1 MKLFELFATL
11 SLDTREFERNMRN
24 ATRQGSGFAGTM
36 ERQLTAGTVAL
47 GNLAA
52 DAAKSVAGAVTGI
65 IRDAFSLTGE
75 LEQNI
80 GGAEAVFKDFSDNIQ
95 ANAQTAYKTAG
106 LSVSDYLAEANKM
119 GSLMQGMGFT
129 VGESFDMSVQW
140 MQRAADV
147 ASIMGI
153 DVSSAMQAIE
163 GAAKGNFTM
172 MDNLGVAMND
182 TALKAYALE
191 NGLIKTDKEW
201 AKIGQQ
207 QKIAAAF
214 AMFMDKTSE
223 YAGSYAKE
231 NDTLA
236 GSMTTL
242 SAAWENLLS
251 GAGDPEAFSN
261 AIENAAIV
269 GFDTLKKLVPRLW
282 ESFKQVASKLYPK
295 VKKALHDFWNND
307 APEIAK
313 RGANAVIDG
322 VNAIFGTNIPHIDKI
337 DLPTVEE
344 ISSIVKGWW
353 NTGGRSAVESA
364 CSWVLNIF
372 GVPTETASEVASTV
386 GSWWD
391 GCVSAVEAGCEWS
404 LKFFGVKPWT
414 DADTQKIKDWW
425 IGASEKVEGAIDWV
439 IHARPQDYAE
449 LANYILNEWFP
460 NLLKKIG
467 TLVIP
472 IATTIIKPIIPAV
485 EKLAGLKP
493 GTFDAGKQMM
503 MDTAGSVTDQNTWN
517 KMMNAP
523 SLSEV
528 FKKMNENNTNNRGV
542 GKGFATGLDYVP
554 YNDYVARLH
563 EGEAVL
569 TKAEASLWRRGDDA
583 GGAVGIDYGQLGQA
597 VAAALSGMSVQM
609 DGQAVGVLVTGAVSR
624 EMGRRV
630 KARQYTG

>member
-11 SLDTREFERNMRN
+11 SLDTREFERNMRS
-24 ATRQGSGFAGTM
+24 ATKQGSGFAGTM
-36 ERQLTAGTVAL
+36 ERQLTAGTVAI

-214 AMFMDKTSE
+214 SMFMDKTAG
-223 YAGSYAKE
+223 YAGNYAKE

-251 GAGDPEAFSN
+251 GAGDPEAFGDVVSSAVSVIVEKAAEIFPQLVDAAVVVFESLVDAIVEYGPQWAELLLDAGAKMIASLYNGITGGDITPEQVKQTINNVITAISNAWNTVVTTVTGAYKAVTDFFNITIPQAWNDMVTSIETWWNEHVVAPIQNAIN
-261 AIENAAIV
+261 AIETFLGIKADKTITVTVKSAFDDPV
-269 GFDTLKKLVPRLW
+269 GAFNEAMDVT
-282 ESFKQVASKLYPK
+282 
-295 VKKALHDFWNND
+295 
-307 APEIAK
+307 PEQF
-313 RGANAVIDG
+313 REGMG
-322 VNAIFGTNIPHIDKI
+322 QIFSG
-337 DLPTVEE
+337 L
-344 ISSIVKGWW
+344 
-353 NTGGRSAVESA
+353 
-364 CSWVLNIF
+364 F
-372 GVPTETASEVASTV
+372 G
-386 GSWWD
+386 
-391 GCVSAVEAGCEWS
+391 
-404 LKFFGVKPWT
+404 
-414 DADTQKIKDWW
+414 
-425 IGASEKVEGAIDWV
+425 
-439 IHARPQDYAE
+439 H
-449 LANYILNEWFP
+449 
-460 NLLKKIG
+460 
-467 TLVIP
+467 
-472 IATTIIKPIIPAV
+472 
-485 EKLAGLKP
+485 
-493 GTFDAGKQMM
+493 
-503 MDTAGSVTDQNTWN
+503 
-517 KMMNAP
+517 
-523 SLSEV
+523 
-528 FKKMNENNTNNRGV
+528 
-542 GKGFATGLDYVP
+542 ATGLDYVP
-554 YNDYVARLH
+554 YNNYVARLH

-597 VAAALSGMSVQM
+597 VAAAMAGMSVQM

>member
-24 ATRQGSGFAGTM
+24 ATKQGSGFAGTM

-52 DAAKSVAGAVTGI
+52 DAAKSVARAVTGI
-65 IRDAFSLTGE
+65 VRDAFSFTGQ

-80 GGAEAVFKDFSDNIQ
+80 GGAEAVFKDFSANIQ

-191 NGLIKTDKEW
+191 SGLIKTDKEW
-201 AKIGQQ
+201 AKLGQQ

-214 AMFMDKTSE
+214 AMFMEKTAA
-223 YAGSYAKE
+223 YAGNYAKE

-251 GAGDPEAFSN
+251 GAGDPEAFSDVL
-261 AIENAAIV
+261 ASAVDVIIKNAAEI
-269 GFDTLKKLVPRLW
+269 FPRL
-282 ESFKQVASKLYPK
+282 V
-295 VKKALHDFWNND
+295 D
-307 APEIAK
+307 
-313 RGANAVIDG
+313 
-322 VNAIFGTNIPHIDKI
+322 
-337 DLPTVEE
+337 
-344 ISSIVKGWW
+344 
-353 NTGGRSAVESA
+353 SAVEVFQSLSTKIQEYGPQWAALMLDAGSQIIASLYNGITGGNITPDQVKQSINDAVAGSINLDAFGEMVKGAADLIVTKAADILPLLTDVAVQVFKSLGEAIQEYGPKWAALMLDAGAEMIASIYNGITGGDITPEQVKQTIDNVITAISDAWNTVVTTVTSA
-364 CSWVLNIF
+364 YTAVTTFF
-372 GVPTETASEVASTV
+372 GVTIPQAWNDMVSSIGTWWNKNVVAPIQSAIDAVNSFLGIKAEKTVTVTVKSVIEDPVGAFEKASEVTPEQFRESM
-386 GSWWD
+386 GQIFS
-391 GCVSAVEAGCEWS
+391 GI
-404 LKFFGVKPWT
+404 FG
-414 DADTQKIKDWW
+414 
-425 IGASEKVEGAIDWV
+425 
-439 IHARPQDYAE
+439 R
-449 LANYILNEWFP
+449 
-460 NLLKKIG
+460 
-467 TLVIP
+467 
-472 IATTIIKPIIPAV
+472 
-485 EKLAGLKP
+485 
-493 GTFDAGKQMM
+493 
-503 MDTAGSVTDQNTWN
+503 
-517 KMMNAP
+517 
-523 SLSEV
+523 
-528 FKKMNENNTNNRGV
+528 
-542 GKGFATGLDYVP
+542 ATGVDYVP
-554 YNDYVARLH
+554 YDNYLARLH

-569 TKAEASLWRRGDDA
+569 TKAEASAWRRGDEQGA
-583 GGAVGIDYGQLGQA
+583 AVGIDYGRL
-597 VAAALSGMSVQM
+597 
-609 DGQAVGVLVTGAVSR
+609 GQAVGVLVTGAVSR

>member
-24 ATRQGSGFAGTM
+24 ATKQGSGFAGTM

-52 DAAKSVAGAVTGI
+52 DAAKSVARAVTGI
-65 IRDAFSLTGE
+65 VRDAFSFTGQ

-80 GGAEAVFKDFSDNIQ
+80 GGAEAVFKDFSANIQ

-119 GSLMQGMGFT
+119 GSLLQGMGFT
-129 VGESFDMSVQW
+129 VGESFDTSVQW

-191 NGLIKTDKEW
+191 SGLIKTDKEW

-214 AMFMDKTSE
+214 SMFMDKTSE
-223 YAGSYAKE
+223 YAGNYAKE

-251 GAGDPEAFSN
+251 GAGDPEAFSDVL
-261 AIENAAIV
+261 ASAVDVIIKNAAEI
-269 GFDTLKKLVPRLW
+269 FPRL
-282 ESFKQVASKLYPK
+282 
-295 VKKALHDFWNND
+295 
-307 APEIAK
+307 
-313 RGANAVIDG
+313 
-322 VNAIFGTNIPHIDKI
+322 
-337 DLPTVEE
+337 VE
-344 ISSIVKGWW
+344 
-353 NTGGRSAVESA
+353 SAVEVFQSLSTKIEEYGPQWAALMLDAGSQIIASLYNGITGGDVTADQVKQSINQLVSGSIDLGALNKSVKFAVNWLVEQAAKILPKLTDAAVEVFKALGEAIEEYGPKWAALLLDAGSQMIASIYNGITGGDITPEQVKQTINDVITAISDAWNAVVTTVTSA
-364 CSWVLNIF
+364 YTAVTTFFN
-372 GVPTETASEVASTV
+372 ETIPQAWYDMVNSIET
-386 GSWWD
+386 WWNEH
-391 GCVSAVEAGCEWS
+391 VVTPIQNAISAVETF
-404 LKFFGVKPWT
+404 L
-414 DADTQKIKDWW
+414 
-425 IGASEKVEGAIDWV
+425 
-439 IHARPQDYAE
+439 
-449 LANYILNEWFP
+449 
-460 NLLKKIG
+460 
-467 TLVIP
+467 
-472 IATTIIKPIIPAV
+472 
-485 EKLAGLKP
+485 GLKADKTVTLTVSTVYTNEDGSYAGGGVDKLDPLYAMP
-493 GTFDAGKQMM
+493 GLLYG
-503 MDTAGSVTDQNTWN
+503 
-517 KMMNAP
+517 AP
-523 SLSEV
+523 
-528 FKKMNENNTNNRGV
+528 
-542 GKGFATGLDYVP
+542 GFATGLDYVP
-554 YNDYVARLH
+554 YNDFSARLH

-569 TKAEASLWRRGDDA
+569 TKAEATLWRRGEGA
-583 GGAVGIDYGQLGQA
+583 VGAVGIDYGQLGQA
-597 VAAALSGMSVQM
+597 VAGALAGMSVQM
-609 DGQAVGVLVTGAVSR
+609 DSQAVGVLVTGAVSR

-630 KARQYTG
+630 KGRQYTG